1 MTMLNKKEL
10 AANAMKDAM
19 AWLDE
24 RGVVYL
30 HLPPHQIKIGMIN
43 FWPGKGTI
51 TVDGEQQR
59 RGAKGLPALAKL
71 LKVDDATND
80 TGTGNVRKLVVRK

>member
-1 MTMLNKKEL
+1 MTMLMNKMEL

-24 RGVVYL
+24 RRIAYL

-43 FWPGKGTI
+43 FWPSKGTI

-59 RGAKGLPALAKL
+59 RDAKGLGGLQTMLKENALP
-71 LKVDDATND
+71 
-80 TGTGNVRKLVVRK
+80 

>member
-24 RGVVYL
+24 RRIAYL

-59 RGAKGLPALAKL
+59 RDAKGLPALAKL
-71 LKVDDATND
+71 LNVDDATND
-80 TGTGNVRKLVVRK
+80 AGTGNVRKLVMRK

>member
-59 RGAKGLPALAKL
+59 RDGKGLAGLESVL
-71 LKVDDATND
+71 LGSSTPEK
-80 TGTGNVRKLVVRK
+80 GRG